1 MFCTDASM
9 SYGLG
14 LHRPWIERS
23 ASRTMFWCGRPYP
36 ITFQPQ
42 RITLNSFLTIQVTC
56 LDVHLKLMP
65 GANEVLIL
73 FLAVGH

>member
-1 MFCTDASM
+1 MPACRMDWVYT
-9 SYGLG
+9 GLG
-14 LHRPWIERS
+14 SNAARAGLCFGVVGHIRSHSNHSTLHL
-23 ASRTMFWCGRPYP
+23 A
-36 ITFQPQ
+36 
-42 RITLNSFLTIQVTC
+42 LNSFLTIQVTC

>member
-1 MFCTDASM
+1 MPACRMDWVYT
-9 SYGLG
+9 GLG
-14 LHRPWIERS
+14 SERS